1 MSSSGGFDRLLLN
14 GIADLEKVTTT
25 PEDVS
30 AADVPDGLTRAAVL
44 DALHVNLIWTIVN
57 RLANAFGFQQH
68 SKEQLSKGTQSLH
81 RFGYRFPG
89 FLTGDTNGTATGDRH
104 ERLVANLRTAVFA
117 PR

>member
-30 AADVPDGLTRAAVL
+30 AADLPDGLTRAAVL

-57 RLANAFGFQQH
+57 RLANAFG
-68 SKEQLSKGTQSLH
+68 
-81 RFGYRFPG
+81 YRFPG
-89 FLTGDTNGTATGDRH
+89 FLTSGIYGTATGDRH
-104 ERLVANLRTAVFA
+104 ERLVANLRTAVFD
-117 PR
+117 PPVRRPDDTPCSRRR